1 MSYGVRIYQGAMA
14 TSKEFGDQIIRGQV
28 PGSNEAISRV
38 SMSDQC
44 LDDHGIVSEEA
55 QHMSVGVVDGICN
68 LHCTSYQENEPVKD
82 TKPQEL
88 PQHLKVDGI
97 FTEEELEQP
106 VDEACLEKIAMYC
119 HVYRVVWIRL
129 ARMLEVQPVVADTL
143 RHNCVQGDEEF
154 LCQLFHAWWSQCPD
168 KRVCR
173 LVKVLCEVGMRDAI
187 NELKRYLI
195 IKKLKEEDRKE
206 QQSKS
211 DI

>member
-1 MSYGVRIYQGAMA
+1 
-14 TSKEFGDQIIRGQV
+14 
-28 PGSNEAISRV
+28 
-38 SMSDQC
+38 
-44 LDDHGIVSEEA
+44 
-55 QHMSVGVVDGICN
+55 
-68 LHCTSYQENEPVKD
+68 
-82 TKPQEL
+82 
-88 PQHLKVDGI
+88 
-97 FTEEELEQP
+97 
-106 VDEACLEKIAMYC
+106 
-119 HVYRVVWIRL
+119 
-129 ARMLEVQPVVADTL
+129 MLEVQPVVADTL

-195 IKKLKEEDRKE
+195 IKKLKEEDQKE